1 MIDGFPLESQ
11 RLTVVEWRKNHWV
24 HQWFCEYCAE
34 ANECRDVHVDA
45 EDLAKLADKLEK
57 WVDDPETLP
66 PISAT
71 FKGPFFGTHKTDPEY
86 EQARDMYRAEAK
98 DEAKMIRKAVSWLND
113 PPANPNVM
121 TEYRHAVYRASW

>member
-1 MIDGFPLESQ
+1 MAD
-11 RLTVVEWRKNHWV
+11 RLASSYSRCHCVDVNPSSGTFSVADVRW
-24 HQWFCEYCAE
+24 CAPS
-34 ANECRDVHVDA
+34 HVA
-45 EDLAKLADKLEK
+45 PAKLADKLEK

-66 PISAT
+66 PISAM

-86 EQARDMYRAEAK
+86 EQARDMYRTEAK

-121 TEYRHAVYRASW
+121 TEYRHTVYRTSW